1 MITFTI
7 VAIIGL
13 VISFV
18 IIKKWMKWNKIRK
31 SQSLKFKIPVGNLT
45 LEEKYKSLQQTID
58 EYKQEVKFD
67 EETGEIK
74 LPFKHIKIPQEYW
87 LGTPADDAS
96 PEIETLK

>member
-31 SQSLKFKIPVGNLT
+31 SQSLKFIIPVGNLT
-45 LEEKYKSLQQTID
+45 IEEKYKSLQQTID

-74 LPFKHIKIPQEYW
+74 LPFKHIKFPQEYW
-87 LGTPADDAS
+87 LGTPADDES
-96 PEIETLK
+96 TEIETLK